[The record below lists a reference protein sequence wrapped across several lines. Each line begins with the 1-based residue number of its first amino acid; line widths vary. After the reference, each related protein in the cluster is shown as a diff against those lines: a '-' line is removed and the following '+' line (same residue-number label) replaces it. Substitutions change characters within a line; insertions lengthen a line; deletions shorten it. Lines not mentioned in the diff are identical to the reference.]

1 MCSFALSLLLT
12 VTRSLR
18 CLGTPFPASAQVSK
32 LGSPRPETPQRQ
44 PGDDFHGRKKKGRR
58 EEGGGGGGGSG
69 GAERVLAESSYGDFL
84 IEGRAVPPE
93 LNPLI
98 IQRITKGMKITPYS
112 QQHFLFFL
120 SPQSIYYY
128 FTETVTILSFKKTL
142 KKQEKKRQ
150 EKKMNNVQKHH
161 L

>member
-142 KKQEKKRQ
+142 KNRKKKDKKR
-150 EKKMNNVQKHH
+150 K
-161 L
+161 